1 MNIVNFNSIY
11 EEVFIIGMGTFPV
24 AVYDIFAK
32 CGVSSRL
39 IEYGESSSYLKYLC
53 DKKSINYE
61 NLSSNQLTKLLR
73 NITKPTLIVSAVNKY
88 IFPNE
93 ILSKPNIVA
102 INYHNSILPNH
113 RGSHAEAFSIFDMDR
128 YTGVTWHYVA
138 KEIDQGNVIA
148 MKKLRI
154 DRDDTSISL
163 LSKQNKE
170 ALKLFK
176 SFLSDLLTNKIVNVK
191 KVYPGGE
198 LHLSKDLPSNGVFNF
213 EWSIDKM
220 YAFLRSFDYG
230 ELNIIG
236 RPHLVYE
243 GVTYAWKTYLLIP
256 EGCRSS
262 RITLDTDKRTI
273 EIHKAGSINYIR
285 LVDIEII

>member
-1 MNIVNFNSIY
+1 MNTLVNSIY

-24 AVYDIFAK
+24 AVYDIFAEYNIRP
-32 CGVSSRL
+32 RL
-39 IEYGESSSYLKYLC
+39 IEHGNKSSYFRYLC
-53 DKKSINYE
+53 DRKSITYE
-61 NLSSNQLTKLLR
+61 NLSSNQLTELLR
-73 NITKPTLIVSAVNKY
+73 NTTKPALIISAVNKY

-113 RGSHAEAFSIFDMDR
+113 RGAHAEAFSIFDMDR
-128 YTGVTWHYVA
+128 YTGVTWHYIA
-138 KEIDQGNVIA
+138 KEIDQGDVIA
-148 MKKLRI
+148 MEKLSI

-170 ALKLFK
+170 ALKLLK
-176 SFLSDLLTNKIVNVK
+176 SFLSDLLSNKIVNVK

-198 LHLSKDLPSNGVFNF
+198 LHLSKDLPSNGVLNF

-230 ELNIIG
+230 GLNIIG
-236 RPHLVYE
+236 RPHLVYR
-243 GVTYAWKTYLLIP
+243 GSRYTWRAYLLIS
-256 EGCRSS
+256 EKCESS
-262 RITLDTDKRTI
+262 KTILDTDKHTI
-273 EIHKAGSINYIR
+273 EIHKAGSTNYIC
-285 LVDIEII
+285 LIDIEIV

>member
-1 MNIVNFNSIY
+1 M
-11 EEVFIIGMGTFPV
+11 
-24 AVYDIFAK
+24 
-32 CGVSSRL
+32 
-39 IEYGESSSYLKYLC
+39 
-53 DKKSINYE
+53 
-61 NLSSNQLTKLLR
+61 
-73 NITKPTLIVSAVNKY
+73 
-88 IFPNE
+88 
-93 ILSKPNIVA
+93 
-102 INYHNSILPNH
+102 
-113 RGSHAEAFSIFDMDR
+113 
-128 YTGVTWHYVA
+128 
-138 KEIDQGNVIA
+138 
-148 MKKLRI
+148 
-154 DRDDTSISL
+154 
-163 LSKQNKE
+163 SKQNKE

-176 SFLSDLLTNKIVNVK
+176 SFLSDLLSNKIVNVK

-230 ELNIIG
+230 DLNIIG

-243 GVTYAWKTYLLIP
+243 GVAYAWKTYLLIP